1 MEKIEVNK
9 LECRFPIFFK
19 VIWWATLV
27 WLVAAIVDYFGQYFP
42 LSMIDQLGYG
52 ILICFGIC
60 LYASF
65 GRSICQLMKDNG
77 VCQKSKATDKW
88 ISILFL
94 VCFGLEFLYSIITM
108 GQMEKDYIINGGF
121 TSATFEI
128 IWAIITAYI
137 QAAIMTVILVSLYVM
152 SKFMFVTCSGRI
164 RRLGVEI
171 IIAVMI
177 LIYLSFYENES
188 ILACI
193 LVVAVATSFLYDI
206 WRIADFS
213 DNQAFLSS
221 DRLKTF
227 IKDEVLS
234 E

>member
-1 MEKIEVNK
+1 MKKIEVNK

-19 VIWWATLV
+19 VIWWATFV
-27 WLVAAIVDYFGQYFP
+27 WLVATVVNYFGLWYP
-42 LSMIDQLGYG
+42 LWRLDQLGYG

-77 VCQKSKATDKW
+77 AFQKSKTTDKW

-94 VCFGLEFLYSIITM
+94 VCFGLIFLYSIITM
-108 GQMEKDYIINGGF
+108 GQMEKEYIVNGGF

-137 QAAIMTVILVSLYVM
+137 QAAIVTVILVSLYVM
-152 SKFMFVTCSGRI
+152 SKFLFVICSGRI
-164 RRLGVEI
+164 KRLGVEI
-171 IIAVMI
+171 VIAVMI
-177 LIYLSFYENES
+177 IIYLSFYENES
-188 ILACI
+188 ILGCI
-193 LVVAVATSFLYDI
+193 LVVAVAASFLYDI

-213 DNQAFLSS
+213 DNHTQMPFSS
-221 DRLKTF
+221 
-227 IKDEVLS
+227 E
-234 E
+234 

>member
-1 MEKIEVNK
+1 MKKIEVNK

-27 WLVAAIVDYFGQYFP
+27 WLVASIVNYFGLRFP
-42 LSMIDQLGYG
+42 LWMLDQLGYG
-52 ILICFGIC
+52 ILICFSLC

-77 VCQKSKATDKW
+77 AFKKSKTTDKW

-94 VCFGLEFLYSIITM
+94 VCFGLIFLYSIITM
-108 GQMEKDYIINGGF
+108 GQMEKEYIVNGGF
-121 TSATFEI
+121 ISATFEI

-137 QAAIMTVILVSLYVM
+137 QAAIVTVILVSLYVM

-164 RRLGVEI
+164 RRIGVEI
-171 IIAVMI
+171 VIAVMI
-177 LIYLSFYENES
+177 IIYLSFYENES
-188 ILACI
+188 ILGCI
-193 LVVAVATSFLYDI
+193 LVVAVAASFLYDI

-213 DNQAFLSS
+213 DNHTQMPFSS
-221 DRLKTF
+221 
-227 IKDEVLS
+227 E
-234 E
+234 